1 MGLKILEKKEPK
13 FEIIMTIPGGPFMT
27 EDGGDACR
35 PTNKESVITE
45 NDIES
50 YDWQKQEIVLTKPSS
65 QAFAAK
71 CNKLLTGQIQEF
83 WAFLERKE
91 MYSGIITNA
100 KGLLGKSS
108 EFAVML
114 VKPGEKTVISIL
126 SGFPKNIAESSKVCQ
141 EIKGKTQSPEI
152 REFFKKV
159 GKLKE

>member
-1 MGLKILEKKEPK
+1 MGLKILEKKKPK
-13 FEIIMTIPGGPFMT
+13 FEIIITIPGGPFMT

-35 PTNKESVITE
+35 PTNKEAVITE

-65 QAFAAK
+65 RAFAAK
-71 CNKLLTGQIQEF
+71 CNKILNEQIQPF
-83 WAFLERKE
+83 QVALEGKQA
-91 MYSGIITNA
+91 YSGIITNDE
-100 KGLLGKSS
+100 KLLGKSS
-108 EFAVML
+108 EFAVIL

-152 REFFKKV
+152 REFFKKL